1 MILAIHML
9 YLFFKLGV
17 IQVDRIGKYALIN
30 SQIKIVIIGW
40 RFYVSLRIGSNIVD
54 ITSTLHLKPSFITNI
69 F

>member
-1 MILAIHML
+1 MAVYLMILAIHML

-40 RFYVSLRIGSNIVD
+40 RFYVSLRIGSNIID
-54 ITSTLHLKPSFITNI
+54 IT
-69 F
+69 